1 MLHARPGAIG
11 ALQHLDLP
19 SADVGHE
26 RWMDEAL
33 AEASAAAVHD
43 DVPIGAVVVRGEG
56 SSAVVVGRGHNRRE
70 VDRDPTAH
78 AEILAVREAARTVAS
93 WRLEGC
99 TIVVTLEPCVMC
111 AGALVLARLDRV
123 VFGADDPKAG
133 AVGALY
139 DVPRDPRL
147 NHRLEVV
154 RGVRQD
160 ACAELLR
167 GFFRDRRATARATRT
182 S

>member
-1 MLHARPGAIG
+1 
-11 ALQHLDLP
+11 
-19 SADVGHE
+19 
-26 RWMDEAL
+26 MDEAL
-33 AEASAAAVHD
+33 AEAAAAAAHD
-43 DVPIGAVVVRGEG
+43 DVPIGAVVVRGQDDDAEL
-56 SSAVVVGRGHNRRE
+56 VGRGHNRRE
-70 VDRDPTAH
+70 VDGDPTAH
-78 AEILAVREAARTVAS
+78 AEVLAIREAAAAVGS

-154 RGVRQD
+154 RGVRQEE
-160 ACAELLR
+160 CAALLT
-167 GFFRDRRATARATRT
+167 GFFRDRRAAARAARGG